1 LPAGVF
7 QSCIYGNGKF
17 IVLVR
22 HVDQATFDQSAKANP
37 GGAVP
42 VTGIGQDAYVVGG
55 TDLLFWQNGTEVSMH
70 GPALAKLKLLAP
82 SVASSL

>member
-42 VTGIGQDAYVVGG
+42 VTGIGQDAYVGGG
-55 TDLLFWQNGTEVSMH
+55 TDLLFWQNGTETEAARAVRRV
-70 GPALAKLKLLAP
+70 LAIGGRRP
-82 SVASSL
+82 GR